1 MSEKNP
7 VKSLAAAKVVDGIL
21 ILSLP
26 DALNPVVWQMELGQT
41 KSSAMEVRAQAD
53 DSFLLVLKTPL
64 QDVQNIAIYNTRA
77 LAVAALLT
85 ISKALESAQGQI
97 NPHYAGITPYP
108 LPAPQMPQ
116 WNYVP
121 LWVKISRFIGKT
133 ILWIVG
139 IAVLL
144 FVVTFLFSRFIGGT
158 NNTPSSPS
166 SLSSSSSQ
174 QQNVPVSADDF
185 LEGR

>member
-1 MSEKNP
+1 
-7 VKSLAAAKVVDGIL
+7 
-21 ILSLP
+21 
-26 DALNPVVWQMELGQT
+26 
-41 KSSAMEVRAQAD
+41 
-53 DSFLLVLKTPL
+53 
-64 QDVQNIAIYNTRA
+64 
-77 LAVAALLT
+77 VAALLT

-97 NPHYAGITPYP
+97 NPQHYAGVAPYP

-116 WNYVP
+116 WNYEP
-121 LWVKISRFIGKT
+121 LWAKAFRFIGKA

-139 IAVLL
+139 LAVLL
-144 FVVTFLFSRFIGGT
+144 FVLTFLFSRFFDGSGGST
-158 NNTPSSPS
+158 STPS